1 MTHYVLT
8 VDLRDEAAVDTYRA
22 HHQRVWPEV
31 LDSVRRAGI
40 QAMEIHIL
48 GRRLVMVVDT
58 DGRDVRQC
66 FAAHHGSSSPPVVEW
81 ETLMRSLLQ
90 PPPGAGP
97 GEWWTL
103 MEPVFQ
109 LEPQKDASATAR
121 SAPR

>member
-8 VDLRDEAAVDTYRA
+8 VDLRDDAAVETYRA
-22 HHQRVWPEV
+22 HHRRVWPEV
-31 LDSVRRAGI
+31 LDSVRRVGI

-66 FAAHHGSSSPPVVEW
+66 FAAHHASSSPPVVEW

-109 LEPQKDASATAR
+109 LDPQKDTSATAR